1 MFNAL
6 VVLWAVVISEASSF
20 DPAGF
25 YVVPTQATNPFHAPA
40 EPPTLVLAAIGIG
53 IIGAYAATQRLWRS
67 QRPAAKVPRS
77 TTSSQRE
84 VTERQKRGA
93 A

>member
-6 VVLWAVVISEASSF
+6 VVLSAVVTSEASAF

-25 YVVPTQATNPFHAPA
+25 YVVPARAANPQLTPG
-40 EPPTLVLAAIGIG
+40 EPSTLVLAAIGIG

-67 QRPAAKVPRS
+67 KRPAANVPRS
-77 TTSSQRE
+77 TTASKHAVAEQP
-84 VTERQKRGA
+84 KRGA

>member
-6 VVLWAVVISEASSF
+6 VVLSAVVISEASSF

-25 YVVPTQATNPFHAPA
+25 YVVPTRADNPLFTPE
-40 EPPTLVLAAIGIG
+40 EPSTLVLAAIGIG
-53 IIGAYAATQRLWRS
+53 IFGAYAATQRLWRS
-67 QRPAAKVPRS
+67 QRSVANPSRS
-77 TTSSQRE
+77 TTSSRHE
-84 VTERQKRGA
+84 VTERLKRGA

>member
-6 VVLWAVVISEASSF
+6 VVLTAVVISEASSF
-20 DPAGF
+20 DPAGY
-25 YVVPTQATNPFHAPA
+25 YVVPTRATNPLPTPG
-40 EPPTLVLAAIGIG
+40 EPSTLVLAAIGIG

-67 QRPAAKVPRS
+67 RRPAANVPRL
-77 TTSSQRE
+77 TTSSKRE
-84 VTERQKRGA
+84 VAELPKRGA